1 MPARKFLVDLD
12 LSKNQLQN
20 PVAHKIASD
29 PASPIEGQFYYN
41 TGDESLR
48 LRQSTGWA
56 SLASKAYVDAV
67 KQGLDPKDSVR
78 AATES
83 DIADLSTGAP
93 SVVDGVT
100 LEVGDRVLVKSQTDP
115 TTNGIYTV
123 DAVGTGTDGQWSRS
137 IDANTGEKL
146 SAGSYFFVEEGTTH
160 DNAGFVLTTDG
171 DITLGV
177 TDVLFTQFS
186 GAGQI
191 EAGDGLTK
199 DGNTLNV
206 GGTADRISVTADTVD
221 IASTYVGQ
229 SSITTLGSI
238 TTGTWQGDIVGV
250 AYGGLGNDTFTP
262 NRVIYY
268 NGTNFVSSATL
279 DPSTV
284 TRKYAA
290 VIGDGTATSYNVAHS
305 LGSEDVTVS
314 VYDVATKED
323 VLVDVSRVDANTVL
337 VEFSTAPAA
346 NSYRV
351 VVVG

>member
-1 MPARKFLVDLD
+1 MAAKKFLVDLD

-29 PASPIEGQFYYN
+29 PASPLEGQFYYN
-41 TGDESLR
+41 TGDQTLK
-48 LRQSTGWA
+48 LRQSAGWA
-56 SLASKAYVDAV
+56 SLASKSYVDANI
-67 KQGLDPKDSVR
+67 QGLDTKESVR
-78 AATES
+78 VATVV
-83 DIADLSTGAP
+83 DIADLSAAAP
-93 SVVDGVT
+93 STVDGVT
-100 LEVGDRVLVKSQTDP
+100 LETGDRVLVKAQTDL

-123 DAVGTGTDGQWSRS
+123 DSVGTGTDGQWSRS

-146 SAGSYFFVEEGTTH
+146 TPGSYVFVEEGITN
-160 DNAGFVLTTDG
+160 DNAGFVLSTDG
-171 DITLGV
+171 AITLGV
-177 TDVLFTQFS
+177 TDVIFTQFS

-191 EAGDGLTK
+191 DAGDGLSK
-199 DGNTLNV
+199 DGNILSV
-206 GGTADRISVTADTVD
+206 GGTANRISISADNVD
-221 IASTYVGQ
+221 IAETYVGQ
-229 SSITTLGSI
+229 ASINTLGAI
-238 TTGTWQGDIVGV
+238 TTGTWQADIIGV

-268 NGTNFVSSATL
+268 NGTNFVSSTTL

-314 VYDVATKED
+314 VYDVNTKED

-337 VEFSTAPAA
+337 VEFSVAPAS

-351 VVVG
+351 VVIG